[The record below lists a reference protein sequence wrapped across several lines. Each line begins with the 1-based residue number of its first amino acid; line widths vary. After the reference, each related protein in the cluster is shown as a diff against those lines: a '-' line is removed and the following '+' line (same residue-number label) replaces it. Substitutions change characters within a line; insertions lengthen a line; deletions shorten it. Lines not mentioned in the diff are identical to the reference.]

1 MKKYQI
7 CILALGLLAVFS
19 LRLAQVDTAE
29 QKTVSSSA
37 DTLRSHSMVSPD
49 EVKWVPA
56 PPKLPP
62 GAQFAVLEGD
72 RSKPGVS
79 YTFRAKLP
87 DGYGVPPHWH
97 SMDENITVIQGT
109 MRLGMGEKFDQA
121 KLRDL
126 PAGSYALLPK
136 GQPHFNLYK
145 GETIIQLHGIGPYD
159 INYVNPADDPSR
171 KSGAK

>member
-1 MKKYQI
+1 VGA
-7 CILALGLLAVFS
+7 CP
-19 LRLAQVDTAE
+19 AE
-29 QKTVSSSA
+29 IT
-37 DTLRSHSMVSPD
+37 T
-49 EVKWVPA
+49 
-56 PPKLPP
+56 

-109 MRLGMGEKFDQA
+109 MRLGTGEKFDQA